1 MPSTCSFLIFL
12 PFVPKKV
19 GNQVYMIII
28 FIYTIIVLFMMHYGK
43 KNPLDDKNLIL
54 FDLRHFCM
62 NSINRSQS
70 HFVLCKTVA
79 TPKWTTVLPDKK
91 VFKRDTTFKRF
102 AIKVLSMYFYLS
114 LFSPHTMY

>member
-1 MPSTCSFLIFL
+1 
-12 PFVPKKV
+12 
-19 GNQVYMIII
+19 
-28 FIYTIIVLFMMHYGK
+28 MHYGK

-54 FDLRHFCM
+54 FDWRHFCM

-102 AIKVLSMYFYLS
+102 AIQVLSMYFYLS
-114 LFSPHTMY
+114 LFSHTQYTDQGCENARKKVDLWKKRDTTT